1 MSVNMKETHDK
12 IKKGKL
18 EFQVIY
24 SRKIEGSVAAFT
36 GVIFAFQYGLTR
48 ETVAENFSRTGID
61 WSEFILYVSVGLL
74 LIFLFWNDDYI
85 LSTEGVTFRRVIFYK
100 KHKWS
105 EFPYCGVCYYD
116 YKYSIDKNEKL
127 LYFSKKPES
136 DRKFEERYNT
146 IEYTPEVEAIFQ
158 IYHPQMPDPDWEFWK
173 NELKDTKIW
182 KKIDVNNYKRKI
194 FKYDLAQSV
203 HFLPVVCVLKFAS
216 NYYVPVA
223 MIIGAIAFTYTP
235 FVKRWHNKIKE
246 LTREYQRA
254 ALCQL
259 VNERQEGSLQDD
271 R

>member
-105 EFPYCGVCYYD
+105 EFPYCGVCYD
-116 YKYSIDKNEKL
+116 NYKYSIDKNEKL
-127 LYFSKKPES
+127 LYFSNKPES
-136 DRKFEERYNT
+136 DSKFEKVYHV
-146 IEYTPEVEAIFQ
+146 IEYTPEIEAIFQ
-158 IYHPQMPDPDWEFWK
+158 IYCPQMPDLDWEFWK
-173 NELKDTKIW
+173 NELMGTKMW
-182 KKIDVNNYKRKI
+182 EDADIDNYKRKI
-194 FKYDLAQSV
+194 FKYDFIQSV
-203 HFLPVVCVLKFAS
+203 HFLPIICALKLAS
-216 NYYVPVA
+216 NYYVPVV
-223 MIIGAIAFTYTP
+223 MLVGAIAFTYSP
-235 FVKRWHNKIKE
+235 FIKKWHNKVKE

-259 VNERQEGSLQDD
+259 IAERCT
-271 R
+271 